1 MCTYDQCVCVCVCV
15 CIVPVD
21 SWLLLLDLTPYF
33 YSSGTVCPAPPMP
46 LLYNT
51 PQKRAWKDLDKHRRK
66 DALTRA
72 GLYNALYNTPLYNTP
87 YNTPQ
92 KLAWK
97 DLDTHRGKD
106 ALSFVKNFEIHKADY
121 EELARL
127 HDLFQA
133 GLFCIYRA
141 SFPIY

>member
-1 MCTYDQCVCVCVCV
+1 
-15 CIVPVD
+15 
-21 SWLLLLDLTPYF
+21 
-33 YSSGTVCPAPPMP
+33 MP
-46 LLYNT
+46 LLYNTPLYNTLYNT

-127 HDLFQA
+127 HDLFQV